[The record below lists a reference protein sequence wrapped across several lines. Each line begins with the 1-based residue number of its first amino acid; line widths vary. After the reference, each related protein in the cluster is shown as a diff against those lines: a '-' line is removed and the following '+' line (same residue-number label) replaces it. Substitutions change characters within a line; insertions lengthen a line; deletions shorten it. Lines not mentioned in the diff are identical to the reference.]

1 MLKRV
6 AAWEEEPMDVKTGKQ
21 ITPGAYSVP
30 PDTLYDLAKKL
41 RAGYTSA
48 DPFAHTVIDNLFPEE
63 LLDAVLAEFPKAD
76 QIDWQRFENANEK
89 KFALK
94 GEVQLGNVSRHFL
107 WELNSQVFI
116 AFLQMLTGIEG
127 LVPDPHLL
135 GGGLHQ
141 IERGGLLKIHA
152 DFNHHQ
158 QLNLQRRI
166 NLLVYLNRDWKEE
179 YGGHLEMWDRQMTRC
194 VKKVLP
200 VFNRAV
206 IFSTTDFAFHGHPE
220 PLTCPEG
227 WTRKSLAM
235 YYYTNG
241 RPKEEMSEAHSTL
254 FQARPGEAVEKKSRP
269 AREVMKDFV
278 PPIVVKAWRRLSGK
292 T

>member
-1 MLKRV
+1 
-6 AAWEEEPMDVKTGKQ
+6 MDVKPVKH
-21 ITPGAYSVP
+21 ISPGAYSVP
-30 PDTLYDLAKKL
+30 PDTLFDLAAKL
-41 RAGYTSA
+41 APTYKVA
-48 DPFAHTVIDNLFPEE
+48 EPFAHTVIDNLFPEE
-63 LLDAVLAEFPKAD
+63 LLDAVLAEFPKPD

-94 GEVQLGNVSRHFL
+94 SEVQLGNVSRHFL

-116 AFLQMLTGIEG
+116 AFLEKLTGIPG

-179 YGGHLEMWDRQMTRC
+179 YGGHLELWDTKMTKC

-206 IFSTTDFAFHGHPE
+206 VFSTTDFAYHGHPE

-227 WTRKSLAM
+227 WSRKSLAM

-241 RPKEEMSEAHSTL
+241 RPKEEMSPEHTTL
-254 FQARPGEAVEKKSRP
+254 FQARPGETVEEASRST
-269 AREVMKDFV
+269 KDVLKDLV
-278 PPIVVKAWRRLSGK
+278 PPILVKAFKRMAGSPPSPNR
-292 T
+292 

>member
-1 MLKRV
+1 
-6 AAWEEEPMDVKTGKQ
+6 MDAQIGTGV
-21 ITPGAYSVP
+21 IAGAYSVP
-30 PDTLYDLAKKL
+30 PDSLYDTATKL
-41 RAGYTSA
+41 RSA
-48 DPFAHTVIDNLFPEE
+48 YVDAQPFPHVVVDNLFPET
-63 LLDAVLAEFPKAD
+63 LLNAILAEFPKPD

-94 GEVQLGNVSRHFL
+94 NEVQLGNLSRHFL

-116 AFLQMLTGIEG
+116 SFLQRLTGIEG

-152 DFNHHQ
+152 DFNHHK
-158 QLNLQRRI
+158 LMNLQRRI

-179 YGGHLEMWDRQMTRC
+179 YGGHLELWDRKMTAC

-206 IFSTTDFAFHGHPE
+206 VFSTTDFAFHGHPE
-220 PLTCPEG
+220 PLTCPDG
-227 WTRKSLAM
+227 WSRKSLAM

-241 RPKEEMSEAHSTL
+241 RPEEETSPEHCTL
-254 FQARPGEAVEKKSRP
+254 FQARPGEAVAPEKSRS
-269 AREVMKDFV
+269 AKDVLKDFV
-278 PPIVVKAWRRLSGK
+278 PPILIKAVNRLAGRR
-292 T
+292 

>member
-1 MLKRV
+1 LEVNQAK
-6 AAWEEEPMDVKTGKQ
+6 APSALTA
-21 ITPGAYSVP
+21 GAYSVAP
-30 PDTLYDLAKKL
+30 ESLFDLGRKL
-41 RAGYTSA
+41 RESYVTAA
-48 DPFAHTVIDNLFPEE
+48 PFAHTVIDNVFPEE
-63 LLDAVLAEFPKAD
+63 LLNSIVAEFPRLD

-89 KFALK
+89 KSALK
-94 GEVQLGNVSRHFL
+94 SEMQLGNVARHFL

-116 AFLQMLTGIEG
+116 SFLQLLTGIEG

-152 DFNHHQ
+152 DFNHHK

-179 YGGHLEMWDRQMTRC
+179 YGGHLELWNREMTKC

-200 VFNRAV
+200 VFNRCV
-206 IFSTTDFAFHGHPE
+206 IFSTTDTAYHGHPE

-227 WTRKSLAM
+227 WSRKSLAM

-241 RPKEEMSEAHSTL
+241 RPAEEASAEHSTL
-254 FQARPGEAVEKKSRP
+254 FQARPGEAVAAESRSL
-269 AREVMKDFV
+269 KDVVKEFI
-278 PPIVVKAWRRLSGK
+278 PPIVVKAWSRLAGRSPAGSS
-292 T
+292 

>member
-1 MLKRV
+1 MELKTV
-6 AAWEEEPMDVKTGKQ
+6 KQ
-21 ITPGAYSVP
+21 ITAGAYSIP
-30 PDTLYDLAKKL
+30 PDTLYDVAKEL
-41 RAGYTSA
+41 RASYASA
-48 DPFAHTVIDNLFPEE
+48 EPFAHTVIDDLFPEE
-63 LLDAVLAEFPKAD
+63 LLDAILSEFPRAD
-76 QIDWQRFENANEK
+76 EIDWQRFQNANEK

-94 GEVQLGNVSRHFL
+94 SEVQLGNVSRHFI

-158 QLNLQRRI
+158 QLGLQRRL
-166 NLLVYLNRDWKEE
+166 NLLIYLNRGWREE
-179 YGGHLEMWDRQMTRC
+179 YGGHLELWDRNMQRC
-194 VKKVLP
+194 MKRILP

-206 IFSTTDFAFHGHPE
+206 LFSTTDFAFHGHPE
-220 PLTCPEG
+220 PLACPEG
-227 WTRKSLAM
+227 WSRKSVAM

-241 RPKEEMSEAHSTL
+241 RPKEEMSAEHSTL
-254 FQARPGEAVEKKSRP
+254 FQARPGETVEGNPRR
-269 AREVMKDFV
+269 AREMLKECV
-278 PPIVVKAWRRLSGK
+278 PPIVVKAWKRLASGPA